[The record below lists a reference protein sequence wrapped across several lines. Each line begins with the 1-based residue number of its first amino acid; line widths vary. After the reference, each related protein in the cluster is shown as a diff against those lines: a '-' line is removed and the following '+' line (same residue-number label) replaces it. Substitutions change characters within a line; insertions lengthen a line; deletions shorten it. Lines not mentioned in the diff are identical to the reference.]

1 MKARSGTESIT
12 VKKAAKE
19 DDKDLVLSGDNPS
32 NIRLVMGR
40 YKNILICGIKGV
52 GKITNTV
59 TAVKGRTNVCYIGN
73 PLDFEGRRRPGSY
86 EKYLQY
92 IHSLKKDIRII
103 DDMDSLFRRKDEIIL
118 IIDEIYGRS
127 ERQLEK
133 ISRLFEMENIQIFQI
148 VGCLKNMG
156 ELINRIDVIIELH
169 PDGAF
174 LIDKELGLAICR
186 IFGKKAVTQKLP
198 FAE

>member
-1 MKARSGTESIT
+1 M
-12 VKKAAKE
+12 KKAVKE
-19 DDKDLVLSGDNPS
+19 SGKNLVLSGDNPS
-32 NIRLVMGR
+32 NIGLVMAH

-59 TAVKGRTNVCYIGN
+59 AAVKDKANVCYIGN

-92 IHSLKKDIRII
+92 IHSLKADIRII
-103 DDMDSLFRRKDEIIL
+103 DDIDSLFRKKDKIIL

-127 ERQLEK
+127 ELQREK
-133 ISRLFEMENIQIFQI
+133 INRLFDRENIQAIQI

-156 ELINRIDVIIELH
+156 DLINKIDVIIELH
-169 PDGAF
+169 PDGAY
-174 LIDKELGLAICR
+174 LIEKELGQDICR

-198 FAE
+198 FTE

>member
-1 MKARSGTESIT
+1 M
-12 VKKAAKE
+12 KKAVKE
-19 DDKDLVLSGDNPS
+19 SGKDLVLSGDNPA
-32 NIRLVMGR
+32 NIALVMAH

-59 TAVKGRTNVCYIGN
+59 AALKEKANVCYIGN

-92 IHSLKKDIRII
+92 IHSLNGDIRII
-103 DDMDSLFRRKDEIIL
+103 DDIDSLFRKKEKIVL

-127 ERQLEK
+127 EQQREK
-133 ISRLFEMENIQIFQI
+133 ISRLFDRENIQVIQI

-156 ELINRIDVIIELH
+156 DLINKIDVIIELH
-169 PDGAF
+169 PDGAY
-174 LIDKELGLAICR
+174 LIDKELGRDICR
-186 IFGKKAVTQKLP
+186 IFGKKAVTQTLP
-198 FAE
+198 FT